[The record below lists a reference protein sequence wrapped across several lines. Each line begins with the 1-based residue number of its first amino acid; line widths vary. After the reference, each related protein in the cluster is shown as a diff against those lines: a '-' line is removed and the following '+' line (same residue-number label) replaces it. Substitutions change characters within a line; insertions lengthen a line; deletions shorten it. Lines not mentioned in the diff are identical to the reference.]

1 MAVEDSND
9 DSAWLM
15 KSLAKLDEQIRATPA
30 DDFKKR
36 YELSKLADE
45 VRTVLRS
52 DQASALEKA
61 QAEWAKRAGNKGGHE
76 QDVETLEA
84 LARGKFTPPGR

>member
-45 VRTVLRS
+45 VRAVLRS
-52 DQASALEKA
+52 NQADALEEA
-61 QAEWAKRAGNKGGHE
+61 QAEWAKRAGNKDGHE
-76 QDVETLEA
+76 QNLDVLKA
-84 LARGKFTPPGR
+84 LARGSVGPGT